1 MNSKRNKWIKRILV
15 IALIALIV
23 IQFFQIDKVNPPYDT
38 GNDFLNS
45 SLAPAEVKG
54 IIKDACYDCHS
65 YETEYP
71 WYTYVAPI
79 SFWIKGHIK
88 GARQHLNFS
97 IWNSYT
103 VKKQHHKLE
112 ECIEEVKAKNMPL
125 KSFTWT
131 HSEAKL
137 TDQQQAL
144 ILDWFNRKMQA
155 IDL

>member
-1 MNSKRNKWIKRILV
+1 MSSKPKNWINPILI
-15 IALIALIV
+15 IALIALVV
-23 IQFFQIDKVNPPYDT
+23 IQFFQIEKVNPPYDT

-45 SLAPAEVKG
+45 SLASTEIKT

-65 YETEYP
+65 YETQYP

-88 GARQHLNFS
+88 GGRQHLNFS
-97 IWNSYT
+97 IWNSYDA
-103 VKKQHHKLE
+103 KKQHHKLE
-112 ECIEEVKAKNMPL
+112 ECIEEIKANNMPL

-131 HSEAKL
+131 HQEAKL
-137 TDQQQAL
+137 TDQQRTL
-144 ILDWFNRKMQA
+144 ILDWINSKMKS